1 VNIEP
6 AKRKMS
12 GVLPGAFFYSAPVQL
27 LFQKE
32 VPDTG
37 QACHTSDFSL
47 LELAVVDAQWYLCLS
62 GHRQH
67 RPGMKYKITNLK
79 AFDLI
84 LGHV

>member
-6 AKRKMS
+6 AKRKVS
-12 GVLPGAFFYSAPVQL
+12 GVLPDAFFYSAPVQL

-37 QACHTSDFSL
+37 QACHTNDFSL
-47 LELAVVDAQWYLCLS
+47 LGPAVVDAQWYLYLS
-62 GHRQH
+62 GYHQH
-67 RPGMKYKITNLK
+67 RPGMKFKTTNLK